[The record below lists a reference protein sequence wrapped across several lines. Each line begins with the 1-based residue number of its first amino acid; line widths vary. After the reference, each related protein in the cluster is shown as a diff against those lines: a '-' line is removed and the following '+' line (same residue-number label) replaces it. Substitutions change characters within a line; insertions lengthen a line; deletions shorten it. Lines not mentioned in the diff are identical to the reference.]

1 LTDKTLSQAY
11 DGYKVDNGC
20 FEGRHSSLGMLFARS
35 HGWLWVWSYNRSI
48 ARAIQTEDEKAL
60 VSAIQALE
68 G

>member
-1 LTDKTLSQAY
+1 
-11 DGYKVDNGC
+11 
-20 FEGRHSSLGMLFARS
+20 MLFARS
-35 HGWLWVWSYNRSI
+35 HGWLWVRSYNRSI